1 MQLVLDKGLGAL
13 SVQELAQLLTK
24 LGLAC
29 FVQDFKTN
37 HVRAAYLF
45 YLQKSI

>member
-13 SVQELAQLLTK
+13 SVQELAQLLSK

-37 HVRAAYLF
+37 HVRAAHLF
-45 YLQKSI
+45 CFQNLI